1 MELNDG
7 ETFRP
12 GVFPDRNDPVGD
24 VRHRAIAE
32 NRAPCGNAV
41 NAMRTRLGMIA
52 PSSNSVLEPVTYA
65 MLADAPQIIAH
76 FSRFRVTEIGLDP
89 HAFDQFDPSQMLPA
103 ADLLADAKVD
113 AVAWNG
119 TSASWL
125 GIERDESLCAAI
137 VARTGKPATTSTLAC
152 IDAIQSSGVQRI
164 GFVTPYTGDVQ
175 ERIGRVW
182 ASAGVAYHAERH
194 LGLRDN
200 FSFGQVAPA
209 EIAAM
214 IRAVAADGCDAV
226 VVLCTNLEGAAVAAA
241 LEREL
246 HVLILDS
253 VAVTLWRTMLLA
265 GADPRTLSSWGRVFQ
280 MSILQ
285 NLSGGSSRVTI

>member
-1 MELNDG
+1 
-7 ETFRP
+7 
-12 GVFPDRNDPVGD
+12 
-24 VRHRAIAE
+24 
-32 NRAPCGNAV
+32 
-41 NAMRTRLGMIA
+41 MRTRLGMIA

-65 MLADAPQIIAH
+65 LLADAPGVSAH
-76 FSRFRVTEIGLDP
+76 FSRFRVTKIALDD
-89 HAFDQFDPSQMLPA
+89 HALDQFDPSRMLPA

-125 GIERDESLCAAI
+125 GIERDRSLCEAI
-137 VARTGKPATTSTLAC
+137 VARTGKPATTSTLAS
-152 IDAIQSSGVQRI
+152 IDAIRSSGMQRV
-164 GFVTPYTGDVQ
+164 GLVTPYTDHVQ
-175 ERIGRVW
+175 QRIGKVW
-182 ASAGVAYHAERH
+182 ARAGVACHAERH

-200 FSFGQVAPA
+200 FSFAQVALA

-226 VVLCTNLEGAAVAAA
+226 VILCTNLEGAAIAAA

-246 HVLILDS
+246 HVIILDS

-265 GADPRTLSSWGRVFQ
+265 GADPSVLSGWGRVFEIP
-280 MSILQ
+280 ILP
-285 NLSGGSSRVTI
+285 NLSGGGAHVTV

>member
-1 MELNDG
+1 MQK
-7 ETFRP
+7 
-12 GVFPDRNDPVGD
+12 
-24 VRHRAIAE
+24 
-32 NRAPCGNAV
+32 
-41 NAMRTRLGMIA
+41 RLGMIT
-52 PSSNSVLEPVTYA
+52 PSSNSILEPVTYT
-65 MLADAPQIIAH
+65 MLAGACGISAH
-76 FSRFRVTEIGLDP
+76 FSRFRVTEIALDAP
-89 HAFDQFDPSQMLPA
+89 ALHQFDPSHMLAA

-113 AVAWNG
+113 AMAWNG

-125 GIERDESLCAAI
+125 GIARDESLCAAI
-137 VARTGKPATTSTLAC
+137 VARSGKPATTSTLAC
-152 IDAIQSSGVQRI
+152 IDAVRRI
-164 GFVTPYTGDVQ
+164 GAKRVGFVTPYTDDVQ
-175 ERIGRVW
+175 ARVGRVW
-182 ASAGVAYHAERH
+182 AGAGVACHAERH

-226 VVLCTNLEGAAVAAA
+226 VVLCTNLEGAAVTAA

-265 GADPRTLSSWGRVFQ
+265 GADPGMLSGWGRVFQ
-280 MSILQ
+280 IPILR
-285 NLSGGSSRVTI
+285 NLSGGSSYVTV